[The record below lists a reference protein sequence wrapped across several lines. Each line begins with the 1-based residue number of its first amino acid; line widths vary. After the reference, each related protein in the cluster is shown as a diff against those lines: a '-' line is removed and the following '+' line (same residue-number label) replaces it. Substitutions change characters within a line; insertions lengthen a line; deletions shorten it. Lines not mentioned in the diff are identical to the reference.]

1 MGPKLT
7 IIFSAFLFSSAVM
20 GGRLDRVEKGIPLY
34 KDPKASVEKRVED
47 LLRRMTLQ
55 EKIDLLGGTGFA
67 TKPIARLGIPELKM
81 TDGPLGVRWEKS
93 TAFPAGIALAS
104 TWDPSLVEQIGKAIG
119 REVKSKGRHV
129 ILGPCVNIARIPQGG
144 RNFESFG
151 EDPFLTS
158 SMTVPYIKGVQSEN
172 VAATVKHFACNNQ
185 EYERDFVDVKVDDR
199 ALNEIYLPAFKSAVK
214 QADVLALMCSYNK
227 LNGHHASEND
237 FLLINKLKKQWG
249 FNYLVMSDWGA
260 VHSTIPVANGGLDL
274 EMPDGKYLN
283 QSTLLDA
290 VKDGTVKEETINEK
304 IRRILRVIFKL
315 GLFENPGKEQP
326 ALLHSKENLKA
337 AFEAERSAIVLLKN
351 ENNVLPLNINKIKSI
366 AVIGP
371 NAAVLRTGGGGSSKV
386 DPITAVSPLETLS
399 KQINGKVK
407 INYAEGLKLKGD
419 ATPID
424 SSLLFTDT
432 TLNEHGLKGEYYANM
447 NLEGSPTFTR
457 IDPYVNFNWEDG
469 SPQKDFPRDTFSVR
483 WTGVLQVPKSGNY
496 ELQVSSDDG
505 QRLYVDD
512 KLVINDWKD
521 HGFEDKTVKLEL
533 KAEKLYKL
541 RYEFYEN
548 AGAAA
553 ARLAWNIPGEK
564 LLAEAI
570 NAASIS
576 DIAIVFAGTTDR
588 IETEGRDRDDLLLP
602 DGQDKL
608 INEIAKA
615 NKNTIVVLT
624 TGSPVLMDNWISNVS
639 GVLETWFGG
648 EKMGDALSDVLLGKY
663 SPSGKLP
670 ITFPHR
676 WEDCSAYKTYK
687 AESGTTNYS
696 DGIYVGYRHFEKN
709 NIKPLFSFGFGLSY
723 STFKYSDIMISPKAS
738 KNGKVNVTFTI
749 QNTGNNEGEEVA
761 QLYLR
766 DVQSSIDKPLKELKG
781 YKKVHLKAGEKKK
794 VSITLN
800 KDALSYYN
808 TKNSSWTADPGEYE
822 VLVGASSEDIRLT
835 GKFNL
840 E

>member
-7 IIFSAFLFSSAVM
+7 IIFSAFLFSSALM
-20 GGRLDRVEKGIPLY
+20 GGRLVRVGKSIPLY
-34 KDPKASVEKRVED
+34 KDPKASLEKRVED
-47 LLRRMTLQ
+47 LLKRMTLQ

-67 TKPIARLGIPELKM
+67 TKPIERLGIPELRM
-81 TDGPLGVRWEKS
+81 TDGPLGVRWGKS

-104 TWDPSLVEQIGKAIG
+104 TWDPLLVEQIGKAIA

-199 ALNEIYLPAFKSAVK
+199 ALNEIYFPAFKSAVK
-214 QADVLALMCSYNK
+214 QADVFAVMCSYNK
-227 LNGHHASEND
+227 LNGHYASEND
-237 FLLINKLKKQWG
+237 PLLIDKLKKEWG
-249 FNYLVMSDWGA
+249 FKYLVISDWGA
-260 VHSTIPVANGGLDL
+260 VHSSVPVANGGLDL

-283 QSTLLDA
+283 QATLLDA
-290 VKDGTVKEETINEK
+290 VKNGTVKEEIINEK

-351 ENNVLPLNINKIKSI
+351 ENNLLPININKIKSI
-366 AVIGP
+366 AAIGP

-399 KQINGKVK
+399 KQLNGKVK

-419 ATPID
+419 AAPID

-432 TLNEHGLKGEYYANM
+432 TLNEHGLKGEYFANM
-447 NLEGSPTFTR
+447 NLEGAPTFTR

-469 SPQKDFPRDTFSVR
+469 SPRKDFPKDTFSVR
-483 WTGVLQVPKSGNY
+483 WTGFLQVPKSGNY

-512 KLVINDWKD
+512 KLVIDDWKD

-541 RYEFYEN
+541 KYEFYEN

-553 ARLAWNIPGEK
+553 ARLAWKIPGEK

-588 IETEGRDRDDLLLP
+588 IETEGRDRDDLVLP

-608 INEIAKA
+608 INEIAKV

-624 TGSPVLMDNWISNVS
+624 TGSPVLMDNWINNVS
-639 GVLETWFGG
+639 SVLETWFGG
-648 EKMGDALSDVLLGKY
+648 EKMGDAITDVLLGKY

-687 AESGTTNYS
+687 ADSGTTNYS

-709 NIKPLFSFGFGLSY
+709 NI
-723 STFKYSDIMISPKAS
+723 
-738 KNGKVNVTFTI
+738 
-749 QNTGNNEGEEVA
+749 
-761 QLYLR
+761 
-766 DVQSSIDKPLKELKG
+766 
-781 YKKVHLKAGEKKK
+781 
-794 VSITLN
+794 
-800 KDALSYYN
+800 
-808 TKNSSWTADPGEYE
+808 
-822 VLVGASSEDIRLT
+822 
-835 GKFNL
+835 
-840 E
+840 